1 MRSLLAGAVLATGLL
16 LAVPAFAQ
24 CDPGT
29 RLDKTTAADA
39 RKKMEAAGYRQVKD
53 LKKGCDSAWHG
64 RAVNK
69 QGAPV
74 DVMITPQGE
83 VLLETNP

>member
-1 MRSLLAGAVLATGLL
+1 MRSAVLGGAMAVGLL
-16 LAVPAFAQ
+16 LAAPAFAQ

-29 RLDKTTAADA
+29 RLDKTTATDA

-64 RAVNK
+64 LAVDR
-69 QGAPV
+69 QGGPV
-74 DVMITPQGE
+74 AVMITPQGE

>member
-1 MRSLLAGAVLATGLL
+1 MRSAVLATILMAGLFST
-16 LAVPAFAQ
+16 APASAQ

-29 RLDKTTAADA
+29 KLDRTTATDA

-53 LKKGCDSAWHG
+53 LKKGCDSAWHA
-64 RAVNK
+64 RAVGKN
-69 QGAPV
+69 GAPV
-74 DVMITPQGE
+74 DVMITPQGD

>member
-1 MRSLLAGAVLATGLL
+1 MRSAVLASALAAGLFC
-16 LAVPAFAQ
+16 AMPAFAQ

-29 RLDKTTAADA
+29 RLDKTTANDA

-64 RAVNK
+64 RAVNR
-69 QGAPV
+69 QGAAV
-74 DVMITPQGE
+74 DVVITPQGD

>member
-1 MRSLLAGAVLATGLL
+1 MRSAVLAAALVAGIFC
-16 LAVPAFAQ
+16 AQPALAQ

-29 RLDKTTAADA
+29 KLDRTTATDA

-53 LKKGCDSAWHG
+53 LKKGCDNAWHG
-64 RAVNK
+64 RAINK

>member
-1 MRSLLAGAVLATGLL
+1 MRSAVLVAALAAGLL
-16 LAVPAFAQ
+16 GVQPAMAQ

-29 RLDKTTAADA
+29 KLDRTTATDA

-53 LKKGCDSAWHG
+53 LKKGCDSAWHA
-64 RAVNK
+64 RAVNR

>member
-1 MRSLLAGAVLATGLL
+1 MRSAYLGGAMAIGLL
-16 LAVPAFAQ
+16 LAAPAFAQ

-29 RLDKTTAADA
+29 KLDKTTATDA

-64 RAVNK
+64 RAVNR

-74 DVMITPQGE
+74 DVMITPQGD